1 MPDSLRRVR
10 DQQVEEVQMI
20 IIVSGRIY
28 VAPDRRAEF
37 IERSLAAVHAARKTD
52 GCADFVVAAD
62 PVESDRV
69 NVYEEWQSDEALLT
83 FRGDGPGEDLS
94 NLIRRADVKRYLVSR
109 TGPA

>member
-1 MPDSLRRVR
+1 M
-10 DQQVEEVQMI
+10 

-28 VAPDRRAEF
+28 VAPGKRAEF

-62 PVESDRV
+62 PVEDDRV
-69 NVYEEWQSDEALLT
+69 NVYEEWRNETALLT

-109 TGPA
+109 TDAA